1 MGLVTAH
8 QWRGTLSLLATAVLV
23 VVGSWQRW
31 PWYST
36 SLSVLALV
44 IYGLLEM
51 YEAAAS
57 DSRKIAFVA
66 TMSAVAAVSR
76 TVVQGV
82 PGLQPATFFVILSG
96 YSFGP
101 VTGAAVGAF
110 TALGSNLF
118 LGEGGW
124 TPWQMLAWGL
134 AGATAGWLRKLVP
147 NYAAFALVPFGFVW
161 GYVFGW
167 IMNTWSWLSAGTTT
181 IQAYLALCGLSVWFD
196 TTHAL
201 ATAVLLAMVG
211 KPVFRTLERYRRK
224 MTFVRMGRT

>member
-1 MGLVTAH
+1 MNR
-8 QWRGTLSLLATAVLV
+8 QWRVGLTLLAAVVLV
-23 VVGSWQRW
+23 VIGSWQAW

-36 SLSVLALV
+36 SLTLLALMT
-44 IYGLLEM
+44 YSLLEM
-51 YEAAAS
+51 YEAAAA
-57 DSRKIAFVA
+57 DPRRIAFVA
-66 TMSAVAAVSR
+66 TMSAVAAVGR
-76 TVVQGV
+76 TAVQGI
-82 PGLQPATFFVILSG
+82 PGLQPATFLVILSG

-134 AGATAGWLRKLVP
+134 AGATAGWLRKVVP
-147 NYAAFALVPFGFVW
+147 AYSSAVLVPFGFVW

-167 IMNTWSWLSAGTTT
+167 IMNTWSWLSAGAITLH
-181 IQAYLALCGLSVWFD
+181 AYLALCGLSVWFD

-201 ATAVLLAMVG
+201 ATGVLLAVAG
-211 KPVFRTLERYRRK
+211 NVVFRVLERYRRR
-224 MTFVRMGRT
+224 MTIVREETSPLG